1 MEIDKRFAFSGH
13 AIGVAAHFHRIDD
26 VHDLDHN
33 IPALGSSAIPIVG
46 GHSRHRVANFCYTAS
61 HPRHITLLSAQ
72 KVETHARGK
81 CLPNKQFET
90 EIGAVVHSVSF
101 VEKLH
106 VDLVEMHQ
114 SSTRGWDGPE
124 SSIKTS
130 GSKIQGMRLGKV
142 VVNVELDEEPFAT
155 CGTKKELNAFYAKQS
170 DAYRS
175 ENCGRFHTP
184 PGATSLT
191 EVNGRYYGS
200 VVKKISVADGP
211 AEEVK
216 NIHID
221 CYSIKWDGFGTIF
234 LGEVVV
240 SADNRKITMIRLKMG
255 SDAGGGGSSGDGQ
268 TNSHTFP

>member
-1 MEIDKRFAFSGH
+1 MEIDQRFHFSGH
-13 AIGVAAHFHRIDD
+13 AIGTAAHFHRIDD

-33 IPALGSSAIPIVG
+33 IPTLGSSAIPSVG

-72 KVETHARGK
+72 KVETMARGK

-90 EIGAVVHSVSF
+90 EIGAVVRSLVV

-114 SSTRGWDGPE
+114 SSTRGMDGPE

-130 GSKIQGMRLGKV
+130 GSKIEGMRLGNV
-142 VVNVELDEEPFAT
+142 AVHVELDEEPFAT

-170 DAYRS
+170 DAYRR

-184 PGATSLT
+184 EGATSLT
-191 EVNGRYYGS
+191 EHNGRYFGS
-200 VVKKISVADGP
+200 LVTKISLDGP
-211 AEEVK
+211 VEELK
-216 NIHID
+216 NIHVD
-221 CYSIKWDGFGTIF
+221 GYSIEWDGFGKIF
-234 LGEVVV
+234 LGEVIV
-240 SADNRKITMIRLKMG
+240 SAQSRKITMLRLKMG
-255 SDAGGGGSSGDGQ
+255 SAAGGSGSAGDGE
-268 TNSHTFP
+268 TNSHWLP

>member
-1 MEIDKRFAFSGH
+1 MKLDERFVFSGY

-33 IPALGSSAIPIVG
+33 SPTLGSSAIPSVG
-46 GHSRHRVANFCYTAS
+46 GLSRQRVANFCYTAS

-130 GSKIQGMRLGKV
+130 GSKIRGMRLGKV

-170 DAYRS
+170 AAYRS
-175 ENCGRFHTP
+175 DNCGRFHTP
-184 PGATSLT
+184 AGPTSFTEENWRYYSPGAQKT
-191 EVNGRYYGS
+191 R
-200 VVKKISVADGP
+200 
-211 AEEVK
+211 
-216 NIHID
+216 
-221 CYSIKWDGFGTIF
+221 
-234 LGEVVV
+234 
-240 SADNRKITMIRLKMG
+240 
-255 SDAGGGGSSGDGQ
+255 GGGGSGRRK
-268 TNSHTFP
+268 

>member
-61 HPRHITLLSAQ
+61 HPRQITLLSAQ
-72 KVETHARGK
+72 KVETMARGK

-90 EIGAVVHSVSF
+90 EIGAVVRSLSV

-114 SSTRGWDGPE
+114 SSTRGWDGTE

-155 CGTKKELNAFYAKQS
+155 CGTKKELKAFYEKQS
-170 DAYRS
+170 PAYRR
-175 ENCGRFHTP
+175 ENCERFHTP
-184 PGATSLT
+184 AGATSLA
-191 EVNGRYYGS
+191 EYNGRYYSS
-200 VVKKISVADGP
+200 VVKEISVADGP
-211 AEEVK
+211 NEELK
-216 NIHID
+216 NVHID
-221 CYSIKWDGFGTIF
+221 GYSIKWDGFGTIF

-240 SADNRKITMIRLKMG
+240 SAQNRKITMIRLKMG
-255 SDAGGGGSSGDGQ
+255 SDAGGSGSSGDGQ
-268 TNSHTFP
+268 TNSHWLP